1 MKELKLKL
9 DKLVI
14 KNNFNLKDPEV
25 IMVSQELDKVIAKE
39 QKYRCA
45 LGDVLQNL
53 RLIESPNSDDEYID
67 YSIKII
73 VEILK

>member
-9 DKLVI
+9 DKLII
-14 KNNFNLKDPEV
+14 KNNFDLKAPEV

-39 QKYRCA
+39 QKYRYA
-45 LGDVLQNL
+45 LEDVLQNL
-53 RLIESPNSDDEYID
+53 RSIESPNSDDEYID